1 MSGERESSER
11 SSEEST
17 VVQGQEIA
25 AAGEDAAK
33 EIQPQEGFRQLD
45 PAAVVL
51 WRIESALSI
60 GIPLLGALIG
70 GVFLWILTPVPWWV
84 VPLVWVL
91 LVFLLILNTVWLP
104 ARKYAAW
111 SYRLDDRVL
120 ELRNGVFWKRSVMIP
135 LTRLQHVDL
144 SRGPLERRFGVASL
158 EVFTA
163 GTQSA
168 SHEIPHLQ
176 SETGFQ
182 LREDLVEA
190 AGIQGQ

>member
-1 MSGERESSER
+1 
-11 SSEEST
+11 
-17 VVQGQEIA
+17 
-25 AAGEDAAK
+25 
-33 EIQPQEGFRQLD
+33 
-45 PAAVVL
+45 
-51 WRIESALSI
+51 
-60 GIPLLGALIG
+60 
-70 GVFLWILTPVPWWV
+70 
-84 VPLVWVL
+84 
-91 LVFLLILNTVWLP
+91 
-104 ARKYAAW
+104 
-111 SYRLDDRVL
+111 
-120 ELRNGVFWKRSVMIP
+120 MIP